1 MSQQVGTDN
10 QIPKPLSQMTKTEIE
25 MQDFSWENIRGMA
38 VVFGILILGVY
49 AYGKLSKKK

>member
-1 MSQQVGTDN
+1 MN
-10 QIPKPLSQMTKTEIE
+10 EEKKPLSQMTKTEIE

-49 AYGKLSKKK
+49 AYGKLTNKK

>member
-1 MSQQVGTDN
+1 MN
-10 QIPKPLSQMTKTEIE
+10 EEKKPLSQMTKTELE

-49 AYGKLSKKK
+49 AYGKLAKKK